1 MFSPLNL
8 SLNIAQ
14 KVFLWMPTKL
24 FLIKCCRGVWG
35 KIFSIFLLK
44 IIFESG
50 NLTPL
55 SVMKQFFKGFPC
67 CSNYKCSYFKQTC
80 HSPVQIVCPNF
91 CGIWSRIRLRV
102 VKILFLTHR
111 QLSHTISRRE
121 YCVCDSIVSADIQ
134 NLPEG
139 FHKKKEGF
147 TLINS
152 GG

>member
-8 SLNIAQ
+8 SLNITQ

-35 KIFSIFLLK
+35 KIFFHLFIENHFW
-44 IIFESG
+44 IWESD
-50 NLTPL
+50 PL

-67 CSNYKCSYFKQTC
+67 CSNYKCSYFKQTR

-91 CGIWSRIRLRV
+91 CGIWSQIRLRV

-134 NLPEG
+134 NLWG
-139 FHKKKEGF
+139 RFHKNG
-147 TLINS
+147 S
-152 GG
+152 